1 MMADDL
7 WNAAQAATEAFDAR
21 RIATFPE
28 PARRYLAHAIRP
40 GTPLASAV
48 RLRMHGEIKLG
59 RWFRF
64 HAEQITHADRGFVW
78 HATMPLF
85 GIPLIR
91 GFDRLID
98 GAGEMQ
104 WKLLGIVPLMSASGA
119 DVTRSAIGRLKGE
132 SLWLPS
138 VLVREDVRWTARDA
152 CHATATFGDSETV
165 DFAIDERGRLES
177 SKMLRWGNT
186 GDGTFR
192 LAEFGALVEDEGTFD
207 GYTVPTRV
215 RAGWYF
221 GTPRFEAD
229 GEFFRGTIDQATF
242 R

>member
-1 MMADDL
+1 
-7 WNAAQAATEAFDAR
+7 
-21 RIATFPE
+21 
-28 PARRYLAHAIRP
+28 
-40 GTPLASAV
+40 
-48 RLRMHGEIKLG
+48 
-59 RWFRF
+59 
-64 HAEQITHADRGFVW
+64 
-78 HATMPLF
+78 
-85 GIPLIR
+85 
-91 GFDRLID
+91 
-98 GAGEMQ
+98 
-104 WKLLGIVPLMSASGA
+104 
-119 DVTRSAIGRLKGE
+119 
-132 SLWLPS
+132 
-138 VLVREDVRWTARDA
+138 
-152 CHATATFGDSETV
+152 V